1 MGTMH
6 FGWTDLQIF
15 LHVCEAGSMTAAA
28 ARCHLTLAAVSARI
42 RGLEEASGVLLLARG
57 ARGVT
62 PTPAGTVLA
71 THARSLFEQVQRL
84 ERDLIHARAA
94 PARPLV
100 VLANSAS
107 LARPWAPALT
117 ELHDAAV
124 IVRESASEATIRSL
138 RSGAADVG
146 IVSDAVDTRGLTS
159 HELGPDPLVL
169 VVGHA
174 HAWARRTSVRFAE
187 AATLPWIAWG
197 EQGAL
202 STHLLLRAAAAGV
215 QLVPTCTY
223 PAAAGVLQLVARGL
237 GVTVLPQAVVQQYG
251 GGHAVACLRLEERWA
266 DRTLLACCPS
276 GDPVRRRVMEQI
288 ARHWP
293 STPRVPAPALLHP

>member
-1 MGTMH
+1 MH

-42 RGLEEASGVLLLARG
+42 RGLEEASGVLLLTRG

-71 THARSLFEQVQRL
+71 SHARSLFEQVQRL
-84 ERDLIHARAA
+84 ERDLVHVRAA

-107 LARPWAPALT
+107 LARPWAPALA

-169 VVGHA
+169 VVGLE
-174 HAWARRTSVRFAE
+174 HAWARRASVRFGE
-187 AATLPWIAWG
+187 AASLQWIAWG

-215 QLVPTCTY
+215 QLVPRFTF

-237 GVTVLPQAVVQQYG
+237 GVTVLPKAVVHQCGAGQ
-251 GGHAVACLRLEERWA
+251 AIACIRLEERWA
-266 DRTLLACCPS
+266 ERTLLACCTS
-276 GDPVRRRVMEQI
+276 DGDPVRRKVMEQI

-293 STPRVPAPALLHP
+293 ATP